1 MTFESILKP
10 LTNKNNIEFFK
21 ASVFFNTIG
30 FILYMIYIATKGER
44 VWQIATFVCFIIST
58 LPYFIFWWKNEDL
71 NFGTSEI
78 RTSWKT
84 SVPELLMGIWGL
96 STLVFA
102 IINWVQNGD
111 KIENMKKHL
120 PYRYW
125 QAEALF
131 SFFLFIQ
138 VLITGY
144 YFYVKKIF
152 NDNKNITPLLW
163 LGIITCVFLLTNA
176 FTLEIWNITT
186 NFITAG

>member
-1 MTFESILKP
+1 
-10 LTNKNNIEFFK
+10 
-21 ASVFFNTIG
+21 
-30 FILYMIYIATKGER
+30 
-44 VWQIATFVCFIIST
+44 
-58 LPYFIFWWKNEDL
+58 
-71 NFGTSEI
+71 
-78 RTSWKT
+78 
-84 SVPELLMGIWGL
+84 MGIWGL